1 MAADRILHFL
11 VASGPAAKLNF
22 TRGCQNGLF
31 YIYSVNQVRIRDVV
45 EQDENMFEIHRL
57 ENIHV
62 VSGNNPSSSEFIYST
77 YICNMYIL
85 FKLSCK
91 VTQVPVAEVRRIPFQ
106 SLGFCVQA

>member
-62 VSGNNPSSSEFIYST
+62 VSGNNPSSSEFIYSA
-77 YICNMYIL
+77 YICIFYLN
-85 FKLSCK
+85 FH
-91 VTQVPVAEVRRIPFQ
+91 VR
-106 SLGFCVQA
+106 